1 MKPLLSQ
8 RLASE
13 NYKMPFKAIKF
24 TRSFFRAGVGW
35 ADVGKKQKD
44 RKITNTFDIV
54 EINRIRTQM

>member
-13 NYKMPFKAIKF
+13 NYKMPFEALKF

-44 RKITNTFDIV
+44 AI
-54 EINRIRTQM
+54 RISENNKYL